1 MRPSSGKAKGRR
13 FQVEVAE
20 IIAKARGLTVEAVP
34 PTKAGFRNGVQWV
47 LEGTGDLRV
56 RRMGEAGCDVALIS
70 HDAREK
76 VTLGYNVPL
85 WIECK
90 NTEAWTFDAG
100 FWRTGQNAFIH
111 TAMEQTKKAIS
122 KQGQGKSWTLNWKP
136 VLVLSKNRW
145 PALAVWQADPRHLAQ
160 LTGRQLLV
168 FGESGEYYVTNFI
181 DFVDIIGK
189 IF

>member
-20 IIAKARGLTVEAVP
+20 IIAKARGLTIEAVP

-47 LEGTGDLRV
+47 PEGTGDLRV

-70 HDAREK
+70 HEAREK

-111 TAMEQTKKAIS
+111 QAMEQTKKAIA
-122 KQGQGKSWTLNWKP
+122 KQKQVILNWKP

-145 PALAVWQADPRHLAQ
+145 PALAVWHATARDLAQ
-160 LTGRQLLV
+160 FDGRQLLL
-168 FGESGEYYVTNFI
+168 FGESGEYYVTNFL